1 LHRKTILALGA
12 FAAII
17 LFVMVASNVSVEGK
31 PRCAKLSDHALI
43 EKAIQY
49 EITGKKRHIDL
60 VPLPD
65 LVQYKSASDL
75 LQKNPKCCDIDR
87 AHHELT
93 TIFDRTFGATEVW
106 VTLWYRATSKG
117 DEQFY
122 QSQVA
127 LDACGEI
134 LATRGMS
141 TADGPTITR
150 GK

>member
-1 LHRKTILALGA
+1 MHRKTTLALVA
-12 FAAII
+12 FAAIF
-17 LFVMVASNVSVEGK
+17 FVMVSSYVSVEAK
-31 PRCAKLSDHALI
+31 PRCAELSDRDLI

-60 VPLPD
+60 IQLPD
-65 LVQYKSASDL
+65 LVQYKSASEL
-75 LQKNPKCCDIDR
+75 LQKNPRCCNVDR

-106 VTLWYRATSKG
+106 VTLWYRATDKG

-122 QSQVA
+122 ESQVA
-127 LDACGEI
+127 LNACGEI
-134 LATRGMS
+134 LAIRGMS
-141 TADGPTITR
+141 TADGPTIAG